1 MKKLKFLLLCVMNA
15 VVVFTSF
22 TIAAENHP
30 KIHKHPLHK
39 THKTHKITEK
49 KQPIQTKTEAK
60 TPAHCDI
67 ACVAKKQAE
76 TQKTAKVKNTA
87 AVVAKKT
94 IDVLLDK
101 TATEAKQKAREML
114 SAQ

>member
-1 MKKLKFLLLCVMNA
+1 MKKLKFLLLCVMSA
-15 VVVFTSF
+15 AAVFTSF
-22 TIAAENHP
+22 SIAAENHP

-39 THKTHKITEK
+39 IHKTHKITEK
-49 KQPIQTKTEAK
+49 QPIQTKIEAK

-76 TQKTAKVKNTA
+76 AQKTAKVKNTA

-114 SAQ
+114 STQ

>member
-1 MKKLKFLLLCVMNA
+1 MKKLKFLQLCVMSA
-15 VVVFTSF
+15 VAVFASV
-22 TIAAENHP
+22 TIAAEHHP
-30 KIHKHPLHK
+30 KIYKHPLHK
-39 THKTHKITEK
+39 THKIAEK
-49 KQPIQTKTEAK
+49 KQPIQTKTETK

-76 TQKTAKVKNTA
+76 TQKNAKVAKPT

-114 SAQ
+114 FAQ

>member
-39 THKTHKITEK
+39 THKITEK
-49 KQPIQTKTEAK
+49 KQPIQTKTETK

-76 TQKTAKVKNTA
+76 AQKTAKVTKPT

>member
-1 MKKLKFLLLCVMNA
+1 VKKLKFLLLYVMSA
-15 VVVFTSF
+15 AAVFTSF

-30 KIHKHPLHK
+30 KIHKHPL
-39 THKTHKITEK
+39 HKTHKITEK

-76 TQKTAKVKNTA
+76 AQKTAKVTKPT